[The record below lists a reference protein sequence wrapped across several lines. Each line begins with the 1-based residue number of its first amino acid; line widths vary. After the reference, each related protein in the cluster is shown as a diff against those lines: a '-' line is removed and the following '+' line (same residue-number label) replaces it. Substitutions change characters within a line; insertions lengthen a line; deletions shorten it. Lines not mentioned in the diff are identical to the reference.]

1 MTGSPRASRARQ
13 LNPKRTAGKP
23 TDNRCNLQFRRA
35 GVLLKGI
42 MIAFLE
48 GELAEAWPTQV
59 VISVQGVG
67 YLVQIPI
74 SSFDH
79 LPPVGQRVR
88 LLTHL
93 VVREDAHLLFGFASS
108 AERDLFR
115 LLLQHVTGVGPKIA
129 LAVLSGMSVA
139 QFKSAVVNGEVN
151 ALAKVSGIGKK
162 TAERIIL
169 ELKDKVGVT
178 AAWELAASDRS
189 DQQTKM
195 ADAVFALLSLGIKQV
210 EAQKAVREILSEGK
224 AEDINMEELVRRALK
239 LLA

>member
-1 MTGSPRASRARQ
+1 
-13 LNPKRTAGKP
+13 
-23 TDNRCNLQFRRA
+23 
-35 GVLLKGI
+35 
-42 MIAFLE
+42 MISFLD
-48 GELAEAWPTQV
+48 GELVEALPTQV
-59 VISVQGVG
+59 VISVHGVG
-67 YLVQIPI
+67 YLVQIPL

-79 LPPVGQRVR
+79 LPAVGAQVK

-93 VVREDAHLLFGFASS
+93 VIREDAHLLFGFASS

-115 LLLQHVTGVGPKIA
+115 LLIQHVTGVGPKMA

-139 QFKSAVVNGEVN
+139 QFKSAVVKSEVGV
-151 ALAKVSGIGKK
+151 LAKVSGIGKK

-169 ELKDKVGVT
+169 ELKDKVGVA
-178 AAWELAASDRS
+178 AAWESAASGRS

-195 ADAVFALLSLGIKQV
+195 TDAVLALLSLGFKQV
-210 EAQKAVREILSEGK
+210 EAQKAVREILSQIK